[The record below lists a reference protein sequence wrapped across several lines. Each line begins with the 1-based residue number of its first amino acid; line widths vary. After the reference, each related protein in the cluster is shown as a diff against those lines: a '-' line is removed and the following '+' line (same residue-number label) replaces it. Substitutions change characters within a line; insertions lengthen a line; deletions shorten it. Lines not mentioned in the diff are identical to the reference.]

1 MSKLNDLMFYFLQVP
16 VLSPLE
22 GHIYLKLKC
31 QVDSSVE
38 EKGFLVRCSLQIPS
52 VEITGSI
59 KCSHFL
65 ISRVYL

>member
-1 MSKLNDLMFYFLQVP
+1 MTNCFAFLQVP

-38 EKGFLVRCSLQIPS
+38 EKGFLVQYSLRIPS
-52 VEITGSI
+52 LEITGLT
-59 KCSHFL
+59 KYTHFT
-65 ISRVYL
+65 I